1 MINSFTKEYR
11 FLSNFWPAEVQMYGV
26 TYPTVEHAYQASKT
40 TNPKLR
46 ETIRACAT
54 PAEAKR
60 KGKQLIIRQDWFT
73 FRLQAMETLL
83 RRKFSIPELKEKLLS
98 TGEEDLVEGNNWGD
112 TFWGVC
118 LNQGENNLGKLLM
131 KIRQELQE
139 ETECPN

>member
-1 MINSFTKEYR
+1 MINSFTGEYR

-26 TYPTVEHAYQASKT
+26 AYPTVEHAYQASKT
-40 TNPKLR
+40 NNPKLR
-46 ETIRACAT
+46 ETIRACPT
-54 PAEAKR
+54 PGEAKR
-60 KGKQLIIRQDWFT
+60 KGKQLVIRQDWFT